1 MFLPNLSFLPR
12 FQLTLGTY
20 LLVVL
25 PLCLGPIIALV
36 LFDFSTR
43 RAERLEPKGCRKLGL
58 RVKSNLADEFDKK
71 YAEGAESGK
80 DKSGNELWRVKSLWI
95 YPVKS
100 CRGIELNGANVIST
114 GMEHDRQF
122 CFAQLKSP
130 FPVSADTPKSEKAAH
145 KWEFLT
151 QRMFPLL
158 ACVETQI
165 WIPDPSSATYS
176 PTNAE
181 VRSGGVL
188 VMTYPYQEDGWRG
201 TLGSIGAALRGTVP
215 QKSFRIPLKP
225 TPEQIKNNGYTTE
238 EMIIWKDSP
247 LALNM
252 GVHVPPELKYFLGL
266 RNPVTLFRVHDKNE
280 REVFRCAPRKEQLG
294 YQPITGF
301 ADAYP
306 LHILNLASVQDVA
319 RRLPEDA
326 PKLSARRFRPNI
338 IITGPSAYAEDFWKK
353 IRIGYYSEHY
363 VSCRTARC
371 RLPNTDQFSGK
382 KHPAEPDKTLKSFR
396 RIDEGAATHAC
407 LGMQMVPALKES
419 KIRVGDAI
427 EVLESGDH
435 YYLMQ

>member
-1 MFLPNLSFLPR
+1 MFLPNLSFPPR
-12 FQLTLGTY
+12 FQLSLGTC
-20 LLVVL
+20 LLVIL

-43 RAERLEPKGCRKLGL
+43 RAEHLEPKGCRKLGL
-58 RVKSNLADEFDKK
+58 RVKSNLADEFNKK
-71 YAEGAESGK
+71 YAEGIDQSK
-80 DKSGNELWRVKSLWI
+80 DGTGHGRWRVKSLWI
-95 YPVKS
+95 FPVKG
-100 CRGIELNGANVIST
+100 CRGIELNWGNVIST
-114 GMEHDRQF
+114 GMEYDRQF

-130 FPVSADTPKSEKAAH
+130 FPMSVDTSKSEKAAH
-145 KWEFLT
+145 KWEFIT
-151 QRMFPLL
+151 QRTFPLL
-158 ACVETQI
+158 ARVETSV
-165 WIPDPSSATYS
+165 WIPDPSSTTYS
-176 PTNAE
+176 PDHPE

-201 TLGSIGAALRGTVP
+201 TLASFGAALSGRVP
-215 QKSFRIPLKP
+215 RKSFEVPLRP
-225 TPEQIKNNGYTTE
+225 SPEQIEKHRYTTE
-238 EMIIWKDSP
+238 EMVIWKDSP

-252 GVHVPPELKYFLGL
+252 GVHVPPELKYSLHV
-266 RNPVTLFRVHDKNE
+266 RNPLTLFRVHDRNE

-319 RRLPEDA
+319 RRLPKDA
-326 PKLSARRFRPNI
+326 PKLSALRFRPNI
-338 IITGPSAYAEDFWKK
+338 IITGPRAYAEDYWKK
-353 IRIGYYSEHY
+353 IKIGNYSEHY

-371 RLPNTDQFSGK
+371 RVPNTDQLSGQ

-396 RIDEGAATHAC
+396 RIDQGAAMHAC

-419 KIRVGDAI
+419 KIRVGDSI

-435 YYLMQ
+435 YYIMQ